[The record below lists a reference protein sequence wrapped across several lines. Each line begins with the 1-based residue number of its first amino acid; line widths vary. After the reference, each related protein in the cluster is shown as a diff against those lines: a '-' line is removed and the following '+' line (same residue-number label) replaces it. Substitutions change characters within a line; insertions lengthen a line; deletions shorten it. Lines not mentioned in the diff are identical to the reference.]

1 LSFSFRSAGKDS
13 LSFVKSKESVDD
25 LLKKGREIFT
35 GIPDFSSD
43 PVTGF
48 GFGVRYILERR
59 TSESSILY
67 TLYLAKLK
75 LTRHY
80 TSNAREL
87 VMSLD
92 IPYYK
97 GTRWRFKVDFKAQQN
112 PTNLYFGLTESTL
125 RPLRL
130 PSTPMGGPTYS
141 TYSEYDRARKT
152 LRSGEVGE
160 APFVTD
166 ALSNRFR
173 ETEYA

>member
-1 LSFSFRSAGKDS
+1 MIFKKRKGNFSQES
-13 LSFVKSKESVDD
+13 LIFHQIRLRVLVLVFD
-25 LLKKGREIFT
+25 LYWNG
-35 GIPDFSSD
+35 
-43 PVTGF
+43 
-48 GFGVRYILERR
+48 ERANP
-59 TSESSILY
+59 LFPY
-67 TLYLAKLK
+67 TPYLAKLK
-75 LTRHY
+75 VNAAYY

-141 TYSEYDRARKT
+141 TYSEYDQERH
-152 LRSGEVGE
+152 
-160 APFVTD
+160 FVQVKL
-166 ALSNRFR
+166 AKLLL
-173 ETEYA
+173 

>member
-1 LSFSFRSAGKDS
+1 VF
-13 LSFVKSKESVDD
+13 D
-25 LLKKGREIFT
+25 LIYIGTENERIL
-35 GIPDFSSD
+35 IP
-43 PVTGF
+43 
-48 GFGVRYILERR
+48 
-59 TSESSILY
+59 Y
-67 TLYLAKLK
+67 THLAKLK
-75 LTRHY
+75 VNAAYY

-141 TYSEYDRARKT
+141 TYSEYDRARKDT
-152 LRSGEVGE
+152 S
-160 APFVTD
+160 
-166 ALSNRFR
+166 FR
-173 ETEYA
+173 

>member
-1 LSFSFRSAGKDS
+1 M
-13 LSFVKSKESVDD
+13 SVD
-25 LLKKGREIFT
+25 LLKKKEGKFSQESLIFHQ
-35 GIPDFSSD
+35 IRLRVLVLVFDL
-43 PVTGF
+43 
-48 GFGVRYILERR
+48 YMERR
-59 TSESSILY
+59 TSESSIPY
-67 TLYLAKLK
+67 TPYLAKLK
-75 LTRHY
+75 VNAAYY
-80 TSNAREL
+80 TSREL

-160 APFVTD
+160 AP
-166 ALSNRFR
+166 L
-173 ETEYA
+173 

>member
-1 LSFSFRSAGKDS
+1 VF
-13 LSFVKSKESVDD
+13 D
-25 LLKKGREIFT
+25 LIYWNG
-35 GIPDFSSD
+35 
-43 PVTGF
+43 
-48 GFGVRYILERR
+48 ERANP
-59 TSESSILY
+59 LFPY
-67 TLYLAKLK
+67 TYLAKLK
-75 LTRHY
+75 VNAAYY

-97 GTRWRFKVDFKAQQN
+97 GTRWRFKDFKAQQN

-130 PSTPMGGPTYS
+130 PSTPGGPTYS

-160 APFVTD
+160 APFVTEMP
-166 ALSNRFR
+166 NRFR
-173 ETEYA
+173 ETEYTSKSGLCIR

>member
-1 LSFSFRSAGKDS
+1 M
-13 LSFVKSKESVDD
+13 SVDD
-25 LLKKGREIFT
+25 LLKKKEGKFFT

-48 GFGVRYILERR
+48 GLVFDLIYIGTENER
-59 TSESSILY
+59 ILY
-67 TLYLAKLK
+67 SHTPYLAKLK
-75 LTRHY
+75 V
-80 TSNAREL
+80 NAAYYIECKRISD
-87 VMSLD
+87 VIRYSF
-92 IPYYK
+92 YK

-160 APFVTD
+160 AP
-166 ALSNRFR
+166 L
-173 ETEYA
+173 